1 MVIPRLWLS
10 LVYQQ
15 CASKED
21 DIPMG
26 IPRTPRSQQD
36 DDTKMVILHQSKT
49 QAVTITS
56 QQTKGNAKIT
66 RLVQEKKKR
75 KKRAKKREAK
85 SKK

>member
-1 MVIPRLWLS
+1 
-10 LVYQQ
+10 
-15 CASKED
+15 
-21 DIPMG
+21 MG

-66 RLVQEKKKR
+66 RLVQDKNKEEKRTKKKR
-75 KKRAKKREAK
+75 G
-85 SKK
+85 

>member
-1 MVIPRLWLS
+1 
-10 LVYQQ
+10 
-15 CASKED
+15 
-21 DIPMG
+21 MG

-36 DDTKMVILHQSKT
+36 DDTKMVIIHQSKT

-66 RLVQEKKKR
+66 RLVQEKKIKER
-75 KKRAKKREAK
+75 KKREAK

>member
-1 MVIPRLWLS
+1 
-10 LVYQQ
+10 
-15 CASKED
+15 
-21 DIPMG
+21 MG

-56 QQTKGNAKIT
+56 QQTKGNAMIT
-66 RLVQEKKKR
+66 RLVQAKKKSE
-75 KKRAKKREAK
+75 KREAK

>member
-1 MVIPRLWLS
+1 
-10 LVYQQ
+10 
-15 CASKED
+15 
-21 DIPMG
+21 MG

-66 RLVQEKKKR
+66 RLVQDKEKKSE
-75 KKRAKKREAK
+75 KKERLSRRNE
-85 SKK
+85 

>member
-1 MVIPRLWLS
+1 
-10 LVYQQ
+10 
-15 CASKED
+15 
-21 DIPMG
+21 MG
-26 IPRTPRSQQD
+26 IPRTPRSQQG

-66 RLVQEKKKR
+66 RLVQEKKR